1 MAKTVTKS
9 IVCQSQADAGALNV
23 AIPTRVLSALRSAK
37 EAFFALCVQTGKEV
51 LAMLMEQE
59 RTSLCGA
66 KGVPNPERR
75 AVRGGHTTSRV
86 TLGGRRIEI
95 RRPRVRSVQG
105 AEESLPSFA
114 WAANRDPLD
123 AHTLDAIA
131 VGIST
136 RRYARSLDALPEEVV
151 QSSTSKSA
159 VSRRFVALSCERLKA
174 WLSRSLMG
182 LDLPVLMID
191 AIHFRSHIM
200 LIVLGIDSEGRK
212 HVLGMRQGATENTAV
227 VRELIADLIERGL
240 HAEVARLIVIDGAR
254 ALRRAITECFGDKVM
269 VQRCQVHK
277 LRNVREH
284 LPQALHASVKKA
296 MSDAWACPDAEL
308 AKRQLERLARSLE
321 RSHPSAA
328 RSIREGL
335 DETLTL
341 TRLGVDGA
349 LYKTLRTTNAI
360 ENLNGLTARYLRNV
374 KRWRDGAMLE
384 RWVGAALIE
393 VVRGFRKIRG
403 YRDFKHLVAAL
414 KARCESSAQP
424 TERKVA

>member
-1 MAKTVTKS
+1 MGKTVTKS
-9 IVCQSQADAGALNV
+9 IVCQPEVDAGAVNA
-23 AIPTRVLSALRSAK
+23 AIPGRVLSALRIAK
-37 EAFFALCVQTGKEV
+37 EAFFALCVETGKEV
-51 LAMLMEQE
+51 LATLMEQE
-59 RTSLCGA
+59 RTSLCGV

-86 TLGGRRIEI
+86 TLGGRRIEV
-95 RRPRVRSVQG
+95 RRPRARSVQG
-105 AEESLPSFA
+105 AEVSLPSFA

-131 VGIST
+131 VGVST
-136 RRYARSLDALPEEVV
+136 RRYARSLDALPEQIV

-159 VSRRFVALSCERLKA
+159 VSRRFVALSCERLKS
-174 WLSRSLMG
+174 WLSRSLAQ

-200 LIVLGIDSEGRK
+200 LIVLGIDTEGRK

-227 VRELIADLIERGL
+227 VRDLIADLIERGL
-240 HAEVARLIVIDGAR
+240 AAEVPRLIVIDGAR
-254 ALRRAITECFGDKVM
+254 ALRRAIAECFGDRVL

-284 LPQALHASVKKA
+284 LPQELHASVKKA
-296 MSDAWACPDAEL
+296 MCDAWACTDAEL
-308 AKRQLERLARSLE
+308 AKRQLERLAHSLE

-349 LYKTLRTTNAI
+349 LYKTLRSTNAI
-360 ENLNGLTARYLRNV
+360 ENLNGLTTGYLRNV

-403 YRDFKHLVAAL
+403 CRDFKHLVTAI
-414 KARCESSAQP
+414 KVRCESSSQP
-424 TERKVA
+424 TARKVA

>member
-1 MAKTVTKS
+1 MAKTVMKS
-9 IVCQSQADAGALNV
+9 IVCQPVVDAKTVDV
-23 AIPTRVLSALRSAK
+23 AIPTRVLTALRNAK

-51 LAMLMEQE
+51 LATLMEQE
-59 RTSLCGA
+59 RTSVCGA
-66 KGVPNPERR
+66 RGIPNAERR
-75 AVRGGHTTSRV
+75 AVRGGHTKICV
-86 TLGGRRIEI
+86 TLWGRRIEI
-95 RRPRVRSVQG
+95 PRPRARRVQG
-105 AEESLPSFA
+105 AEVSQHSYM
-114 WAANRDPLD
+114 WAANRDALD
-123 AHTLDAIA
+123 RHTLDAIA
-131 VGIST
+131 VGVST
-136 RRYARSLDALPEEVV
+136 RRYARSLDALPDEIK
-151 QSSTSKSA
+151 QCSISKSA

-174 WLSRSLMG
+174 WLHRSLAQ

-200 LIVLGIDSEGRK
+200 LIVLGIDTEGRK
-212 HVLGMRQGATENTAV
+212 HVLGLRQGATENTAV

-240 HAEVARLIVIDGAR
+240 CPEARRLIVIDGAR
-254 ALRRAITECFGDKVM
+254 ALRRAIAECFGDSVL

-284 LPQALHASVKKA
+284 LPEELHASVKKA
-296 MSDAWACPDAEL
+296 MSDAWACSDAEL
-308 AKRQLERLARSLE
+308 AQRQLQRLAHSLE

-328 RSIREGL
+328 RSMREGL

-349 LYKTLRTTNAI
+349 LYKTLRSTNAI

-384 RWVGAALIE
+384 RWVGASLIE

-403 YRDFKHLVAAL
+403 HRDFKHLVAAI
-414 KARCESSAQP
+414 KAHCESSTQP
-424 TERKVA
+424 SERKVA

>member
-23 AIPTRVLSALRSAK
+23 AIPTRVLWALRTAK

-51 LAMLMEQE
+51 LATLMEQE

-66 KGVPNPERR
+66 KGVPNPERG
-75 AVRGGHTTSRV
+75 AVRGGHTKSRV

-105 AEESLPSFA
+105 AEVSLPSFT
-114 WAANRDPLD
+114 WAANREPLD
-123 AHTLDAIA
+123 ARTLDAIA
-131 VGIST
+131 SGVST

-151 QSSTSKSA
+151 QSCTSKSA

-200 LIVLGIDSEGRK
+200 LIVLGIDTEGRK
-212 HVLGMRQGATENTAV
+212 HVLGMRQGATENTTV

-240 HAEVARLIVIDGAR
+240 HAEAPRLFIIDGAR
-254 ALRRAITECFGDKVM
+254 ALRRAIAECFGDKVM

-284 LPQALHASVKKA
+284 LPQELHASVKKA

-360 ENLNGLTARYLRNV
+360 ENLNGLTAGYLRNV

-403 YRDFKHLVAAL
+403 YHDFKHLVAAL
-414 KARCESSAQP
+414 TARCESSAQP